1 MRRFGR
7 NGLLNGTVKHWTR
20 TRRRG
25 SPKDRRVGENA
36 SVSSLENAGVAE
48 RYSPNAITPVL
59 REITLGLCSHAG
71 KWADFWETE
80 VLAKNSWASKL

>member
-1 MRRFGR
+1 M
-7 NGLLNGTVKHWTR
+7 
-20 TRRRG
+20 
-25 SPKDRRVGENA
+25 
-36 SVSSLENAGVAE
+36 SSLENAGVAE